1 MQKPWF
7 DVEIPEGAEF
17 CLELLLFNI
26 VFHKICN
33 VVGVAPGSPR
43 GRHDRQLQGFKRSY
57 FVPFDFKPHEYDGF
71 SMLAFQAA
79 VMKF

>member
-1 MQKPWF
+1 
-7 DVEIPEGAEF
+7 
-17 CLELLLFNI
+17 
-26 VFHKICN
+26 
-33 VVGVAPGSPR
+33 VVGVAPVSPR

-57 FVPFDFKPHEYDGF
+57 FVPFDFKSLEYDGF